1 MSCLPSHRTWLL
13 MGCFI
18 TQLTGWRLF
27 CFFQKRKKKCFI
39 NVLSSSFL
47 QYKSAGGLCQV
58 DGTLWAQSSHTLGE
72 HFALSQ
78 MVCSHHSSLSLTAVP
93 FRLVWLS
100 QRLTQQLFSPY
111 KARMS
116 LHHEHFVQSWMFF
129 HPRNFKKIQCK
140 LE

>member
-1 MSCLPSHRTWLL
+1 MSCLPFSFTQNLGVDGMLHIPAHRLESFL
-13 MGCFI
+13 
-18 TQLTGWRLF
+18 
-27 CFFQKRKKKCFI
+27 FFQKRKNKCLI

-58 DGTLWAQSSHTLGE
+58 DGTLWAWSSHTVGE

-78 MVCSHHSSLSLTAVP
+78 MVCSHHSSLSLTASTM
-93 FRLVWLS
+93 VWLS
-100 QRLTQQLFSPY
+100 QRLIQQLFPSY

-129 HPRNFKKIQCK
+129 HPCNLKKIQCK